1 MRAHREGKRSFRPT
15 LKWSLTAGCL
25 LMWAPSSLTAGAWT
39 LPQGHLWAKA
49 TYFQQKTDEWYI
61 ASPQFVGKLHKA
73 GTRRPYLF
81 NGEYDSQAVF
91 LEAYYGVTDRLDLGV
106 QVPFFDQVFD
116 DDTRLEP
123 PSDSGF
129 SDIRF
134 FAKLNA
140 LQKPVLV
147 TFKGG
152 VKIPTGDFVNE
163 DGLIPVGEG
172 QWDFDFIVQVARS
185 FWPLPVY
192 ANVDLGYRIRLEND
206 ETLRDPGEEF
216 LFNGEVGLNLTRRLL
231 LATKLELLRGTAG
244 TDFGFKNTSQI
255 KRITYL
261 SPTIMY
267 NLHGGTTAELAYRFS
282 LNGRNFPAG
291 KQLTLGLS
299 QNVDFEKV
307 FRRSR

>member
-1 MRAHREGKRSFRPT
+1 MRSFRPT
-15 LKWSLTAGCL
+15 LNWSVAAGCL

-39 LPQGHLWAKA
+39 LPKGKVWAKA
-49 TYFQQKTDEWYI
+49 TYFQQNTDEWYL
-61 ASPQFVGKLHKA
+61 ASPEFIGELFPA
-73 GTRRPYLF
+73 GTRRPYRF
-81 NGEYDSQAVF
+81 NGEYDSKTVF
-91 LEAYYGVTDRLDLGV
+91 LEAFIGVTDRLDLGV

-116 DDTRLEP
+116 DDTGLEP

-129 SDIRF
+129 SDIRL

-140 LQKPVLV
+140 LQKPLLV

-172 QWDFDFIVQVARS
+172 QWDFDLIVQVARS

-192 ANVDLGYRIRLEND
+192 ANIDVGYRIRLKND
-206 ETLRDPGEEF
+206 EIFRDPGAEW
-216 LFNGEVGLNLTRRLL
+216 LLNGEVGLNVTPRLL
-231 LATKLELLRGTAG
+231 LATKVELLRGTAG

-267 NLHGGTTAELAYRFS
+267 NLRGGTTAELAYRFTI
-282 LNGRNFPAG
+282 NGRNFPAG
-291 KQLTLGLS
+291 KQLAIGLS
-299 QNVDFEKV
+299 QDVDFGKV
-307 FRRSR
+307 LRRLR

>member
-1 MRAHREGKRSFRPT
+1 MRAPREGMRSFRLT
-15 LKWSLTAGCL
+15 LRWSTAAVCL
-25 LMWAPSSLTAGAWT
+25 LLWVPSDLPAGAWT
-39 LPQGHLWAKA
+39 LPKGKVWAKA
-49 TYFQQKTDEWYI
+49 AYFQQRTDEWYL
-61 ASPQFVGKLHKA
+61 ASPEFDGKLFAA
-73 GTRRPYLF
+73 GTRRPYRF
-81 NGEYDSQAVF
+81 NGEYDSKVVF
-91 LEAYYGVTDRLDLGV
+91 LEAFYGVTDRLDLGV
-106 QVPFFDQVFD
+106 QLPFYDQVFD

-129 SDIRF
+129 SDIRL

-152 VKIPTGDFVNE
+152 VKMPTGDFVNV

-172 QWDFDFIVQVARS
+172 QWDLDVVVQVARS

-192 ANVDLGYRIRLEND
+192 ANVDIGYRVRLRND
-206 ETLRDPGEEF
+206 QILRDPGDEW

-231 LATKLELLRGTAG
+231 LATKVELLRGAAA

-267 NLHGGTTAELAYRFS
+267 NVHGGTTAELAYRFTI
-282 LNGRNFPAG
+282 NGRNFPAG
-291 KQLTLGLS
+291 KQLAVGLS
-299 QNVDFEKV
+299 QNLDFGTL
-307 FRRSR
+307 FRRLR